1 MRFNMATL
9 IKILLHW
16 LKCLKAQKDHYE
28 EEFEN
33 FYTKTQYIVNSL
45 KHKNARFVCS
55 IKQAPLFNI

>member
-55 IKQAPLFNI
+55 IK